1 MAEVEQATNLLL
13 QFDGEKNEETT
24 ENNCGVL
31 QQYHQNDANILPE
44 ENSLALE
51 ENGHHQTNE
60 IVHEQHNDDVID
72 IVINNVVS
80 TFSTRCHLNLRR
92 IAMEGIHV
100 EFKRENGMCNMKL
113 RRPYTTASI
122 WSSGKITVTGATSEE
137 ECRIAARKF
146 ARQLQKLGFNV
157 RFTNYRVVN
166 VLGTC
171 TMPFR
176 IKIIQFSKQFPE
188 NASYEPELHPGVTYR
203 IKEPKATLKVFS
215 TGSIT
220 VTAPCVANVQSAIE
234 HIYPLVSEFRA
245 DEDDIDDNL
254 IAQEARFLKKR
265 RVCVKPKRPVS
276 SFDDFSKIKDD
287 EFDDS
292 SDDESYDSDE
302 SQN

>member
-31 QQYHQNDANILPE
+31 QQYHQNDANILPV

-100 EFKRENGMCNMKL
+100 EFKRENGL

-188 NASYEPELHPGVTYR
+188 NAR